1 MSIEIESAEYL
12 SISSFEFPCQIPFL
26 ISLLLLCSVIRLVQQ
41 FLKENNLPKTLA
53 ALQEESTIALNTVD
67 SVESFSQEI
76 ISGHWDTVL
85 RTVSNLKVPQKK
97 LVDLYEQVRFARP
110 SLEPSLIREMTP
122 FLALFYQ
129 IVIELIEMRELGA
142 ARTLLRQTD
151 PMQLLKEQYPE
162 RYLHLEHLLS
172 RTYFDHK
179 EAYPHEMTKEK
190 RRQIIAQALSSE
202 VTVVAPSRLLTLLGQ
217 ALKWQQHQGLLPPE
231 TAFDLFRGSAP
242 VMKAEDDA
250 IPTKCYNTIK
260 FPGKKAHAECAAF
273 SPDGQYLVTGS
284 VDGFIEVWNYLT
296 GKLRRDFKYQAEV
309 RIRTMLSCYREIVLP
324 NIEPWYML
332 TTQTMNCL
340 PFQDNLIAMEET
352 VLCLNFSR
360 DSELL
365 VSGSTD
371 GKIAVWKIQT
381 GQCQRR
387 FSPAHSQ
394 GVTSVCFSKDGSQVL
409 SASFDHTI
417 KLHGLKSGKTL
428 KEFRGH
434 TSFVN
439 NAVFS
444 VDMTRV
450 ISASSDGTV
459 KIWDAKS
466 SSCLH
471 TLTPQDG
478 ALLTSGVSGATVL
491 SVIPMP
497 KNMDQFVVCN
507 KSSMVYIMT
516 LRGQLVKVLSSEK
529 KTGGDFI
536 ASTVSP
542 QGDLIYCVGED
553 SNLYCFNVASG
564 MLMDTIQ
571 VTTAEVI
578 GITHHPFSNI
588 LAVITDSW
596 EVLLWKV

>member
-1 MSIEIESAEYL
+1 MSIEIESAD
-12 SISSFEFPCQIPFL
+12 
-26 ISLLLLCSVIRLVQQ
+26 VIRLVQQ

-97 LVDLYEQVRFARP
+97 LVDLYEQ
-110 SLEPSLIREMTP
+110 
-122 FLALFYQ
+122 

-142 ARTLLRQTD
+142 APSEGAVPRAVLAPRAPAVAHLLRPQGGLPARND
-151 PMQLLKEQYPE
+151 EGE
-162 RYLHLEHLLS
+162 AAADHCARYTPSGFLWSTEDL
-172 RTYFDHK
+172 
-179 EAYPHEMTKEK
+179 A
-190 RRQIIAQALSSE
+190 RRFGGLIQRLTLVPALSSE